1 MEAIGLNPIR
11 LDAIGID
18 PIRLNAIRLGVLG
31 ASSGSDRPYIAPEV
45 LASLV
50 AVVKCDGK
58 SNNDPDRAIIK
69 NLVDPDNPFVISN
82 AAYKLNSG
90 FGKYEEDFST
100 WKAKS
105 NSGIKISS
113 DGTKIET
120 LANNFSCQYEYSSIG
135 RDVPSFKVK
144 ISNFTE
150 GTINYYYREEDGNEK
165 HINFGPITVANSKGI
180 IELPKSYNTVENGIG
195 FRGGFVG
202 ILGVNIGVTIEQI
215 PSFQGALVTDGVD
228 DVIRS
233 QKTIGEMLDGSNEI
247 TVVSMIHLI
256 DINHAG
262 GSGFTNYVRV
272 GSSFIRNDSKVND
285 KTGIYGW
292 TYSNSGNIGTINN
305 ILGDKNDYKTIG
317 SSLPLDSVFNVEG
330 YSHSSGIAEICQVAW
345 YWTFI
350 ANRVLTSDEI
360 NQVIAYYNLD
370 KHVKPDVYYDVKKQG
385 LSNNTP
391 DADWYLKD
399 FSGNGRDMQLYNFAK
414 KLGSGVGKYEADYS
428 TWVKVAGVSSTP
440 FGFKITG
447 EISSNYW
454 LVYAYNSITPA
465 HKVKV
470 SGIPEGGE
478 LRYASESIKLENGI
492 NELPEMEATSARG
505 FTIRQ
510 YTTQLSDWIGLSVE
524 QIPDYEG
531 ALVFDAV
538 EDYGQFVGD
547 LGLKDYTVAVDRA
560 YPSLKGNGVP
570 VISSI
575 KGDTATP
582 FLFEFADNTSVV
594 RPYSFGATTV
604 LSPMELSRKISYQS
618 TYIYDGTAINKGLHG
633 NTGNGLTIGRFGI
646 DTQYANIAL
655 WSLLLFPYTL
665 SEFLLER
672 QLKRYKLGS
681 IYPSNSIV
689 FRPYIT
695 SNLPYNVI
703 EIRINNE
710 LVYYWINQKINNDES
725 GKYFPKGSTMNIRV
739 KHDNTLKIP
748 SKIKY
753 NGKEDET
760 SYYANGV
767 YQVDVTLDKTPQK
780 IEIQIDEYIHYED
793 IVQPYPFIIPIID
806 TDGKEYTYGDKIK
819 VGTEIRGGINGNN
832 LLPELYKLNGYFNF
846 NGAYFSASNKH
857 VIGKTNVFELTN
869 APTYLKA
876 NEPNC
881 IADPQRLRIPNS
893 SYKILGYIPD
903 ISGHGNHLKINNS
916 AYAGM
921 SGANGYSEDFT
932 TWLKSSGVKVDNDKI
947 EINAST
953 EMWLLRQ
960 YTTSASKFKVN
971 VVGIPNN
978 GTLKYGTISNP
989 QQLHN
994 GINEL
999 DAFSFDAL
1007 TDIGFFKTGASAN
1020 DWIGLIIEQIG
1031 EYEGSFC
1038 LDGVEDYLTIPT
1050 LEGHGG
1056 KQVLMKVNYRLNS
1069 SRTCTLY
1076 DQRTILSGW
1085 QETFTIVS
1093 TSYNIAYALAN
1104 NGQTYIDGILNT
1116 NIIGNSLANITH
1128 NITVVNENVSESNTG
1143 VINIGAQAEYK
1154 GFGNLSLFAFMSF
1167 DDISSEEEIKE
1178 LNDIVGIEGGYVES
1192 PDYYWDA
1199 YGKSNKPHEDIDYGI
1214 LGESVITR
1222 NRIFD
1227 KSVEGLKVIE
1237 TGNVSDIINRA
1248 LTANNF
1254 AYSEESGHGGQ
1265 SLILPFSIPYSGG
1278 WDYANDRASFEPL
1291 DNGNSV
1297 KITQVKSRV
1306 ALFWS
1311 GNPIK
1316 KAWYK
1321 VSGVAPGKGIK
1332 FGSDVFN
1339 VYSVIAESDGI
1350 YEVDWS
1356 LNTNES
1362 GTKIAICIMS
1372 NGWIGECDIT
1382 IEQVAQYQNGL
1393 LFNGSNNY
1401 LTNSD
1406 IPSVTDFTVLIKC
1419 LLPDDFGNSDGC
1431 VIRKGSHNDIRNG
1444 GYSFIYA
1451 LDSVAAPTSRNSY
1464 WSFGNQLKSPPAVK
1478 LPLIGFMTPTNVN
1491 GVPITKNGNPDA
1503 NGMCVG
1509 AWLNYL
1515 RMVYFKVMFYPKT
1528 IDMLSINM
1536 LKNLFAQDI
1545 LIDVNNPIFK
1555 QNN

>member
-18 PIRLNAIRLGVLG
+18 PIRLNAIRLGVPG

-90 FGKYEEDFST
+90 FGKYEVSFKERYVYNNSVVKDVTDESFNFD
-100 WKAKS
+100 AKS
-105 NSGIKISS
+105 LIALLYKTIKVGESNDEPSYKIKISNLKGELKYTYINDAGKRVYVKFTS
-113 DGTKIET
+113 DGEYTLPISYDSLTIENT
-120 LANNFSCQYEYSSIG
+120 WIGFSSNSASS
-135 RDVPSFKVK
+135 
-144 ISNFTE
+144 
-150 GTINYYYREEDGNEK
+150 GTI
-165 HINFGPITVANSKGI
+165 T
-180 IELPKSYNTVENGIG
+180 
-195 FRGGFVG
+195 
-202 ILGVNIGVTIEQI
+202 QI

-228 DVIRS
+228 DLIVS
-233 QKTIGEMLDGSNEI
+233 QKSAQEMLGGSNEI
-247 TVVSMIHLI
+247 TVVSMINTIVPNTEQLSYTNAFP
-256 DINHAG
+256 INGVNVAPL
-262 GSGFTNYVRV
+262 
-272 GSSFIRNDSKVND
+272 RNKVSNTG
-285 KTGIYGW
+285 KTGIYGY
-292 TYSNSGNIGTINN
+292 TYKNNAVSVVNN
-305 ILGDKNDYKTIG
+305 ILGDKNDYEAAIAGEPQVDDRFEVTRLKFN
-317 SSLPLDSVFNVEG
+317 SS
-330 YSHSSGIAEICQVAW
+330 VAW

-360 NQVIAYYNLD
+360 NQIIAYYNLD
-370 KHVKPDVYYDVKKQG
+370 KYVKPDIYYDVKKQG

-391 DADWYLKD
+391 DDDWYLKD
-399 FSGNGRDMQLYNFAK
+399 FSGNGRDMQLYNY
-414 KLGSGVGKYEADYS
+414 GK
-428 TWVKVAGVSSTP
+428 TP
-440 FGFKITG
+440 
-447 EISSNYW
+447 
-454 LVYAYNSITPA
+454 
-465 HKVKV
+465 
-470 SGIPEGGE
+470 
-478 LRYASESIKLENGI
+478 ESGI
-492 NELPEMEATSARG
+492 NEEGGL
-505 FTIRQ
+505 Q
-510 YTTQLSDWIGLSVE
+510 SDGVT
-524 QIPDYEG
+524 
-531 ALVFDAV
+531 
-538 EDYGQFVGD
+538 DYGQFVGD

-570 VISSI
+570 VISNI
-575 KGDTATP
+575 KSDTATP

-633 NTGNGLTIGRFGI
+633 NTGDGLTIGRFGI

-753 NGKEDET
+753 NGKEYET

-921 SGANGYSEDFT
+921 SGANGYMADFT
-932 TWLKSSGVKVDNDKI
+932 NWQHTGVEGKATDSKFEAI
-947 EINAST
+947 GIAST
-953 EMWLLRQ
+953 RWIL
-960 YTTSASKFKVN
+960 YKGTGYNFPTTTYIVTGIPKDVSLTYNNDTTALQIENGVPFTIASYSASSSTGFVLSKG
-971 VVGIPNN
+971 VGA
-978 GTLKYGTISNP
+978 
-989 QQLHN
+989 
-994 GINEL
+994 
-999 DAFSFDAL
+999 DL
-1007 TDIGFFKTGASAN
+1007 T
-1020 DWIGLIIEQIG
+1020 GLIIEQIG

-1050 LEGHGG
+1050 LSHGA
-1056 KQVLMKVNYRLNS
+1056 KQVLMKVNYRLQNNS
-1069 SRTCTLY
+1069 CTLY
-1076 DQRTILSGW
+1076 DQRIKESGW
-1085 QETFTIVS
+1085 QETFAIVS
-1093 TSYNIAYALAN
+1093 NNHSVAYSTAN
-1104 NGQTYIDGILNT
+1104 SGQTYIDGILNT
-1116 NIIGNSLANITH
+1116 NIIGSTLANITH
-1128 NITVVNENVSESNTG
+1128 NLIITNKNVTESNTG

-1154 GFGNLSLFAFMSF
+1154 AFGNMSLFAFMFF
-1167 DDISSEEEIKE
+1167 DDISSEDEIKE
-1178 LNDIVGIEGGYVES
+1178 LNDIVGIEG
-1192 PDYYWDA
+1192 
-1199 YGKSNKPHEDIDYGI
+1199 
-1214 LGESVITR
+1214 
-1222 NRIFD
+1222 
-1227 KSVEGLKVIE
+1227 
-1237 TGNVSDIINRA
+1237 
-1248 LTANNF
+1248 
-1254 AYSEESGHGGQ
+1254 
-1265 SLILPFSIPYSGG
+1265 
-1278 WDYANDRASFEPL
+1278 
-1291 DNGNSV
+1291 
-1297 KITQVKSRV
+1297 
-1306 ALFWS
+1306 
-1311 GNPIK
+1311 
-1316 KAWYK
+1316 
-1321 VSGVAPGKGIK
+1321 
-1332 FGSDVFN
+1332 
-1339 VYSVIAESDGI
+1339 
-1350 YEVDWS
+1350 
-1356 LNTNES
+1356 NT
-1362 GTKIAICIMS
+1362 
-1372 NGWIGECDIT
+1372 DD
-1382 IEQVAQYQNGL
+1382 
-1393 LFNGSNNY
+1393 LFNENN
-1401 LTNSD
+1401 
-1406 IPSVTDFTVLIKC
+1406 
-1419 LLPDDFGNSDGC
+1419 
-1431 VIRKGSHNDIRNG
+1431 
-1444 GYSFIYA
+1444 
-1451 LDSVAAPTSRNSY
+1451 
-1464 WSFGNQLKSPPAVK
+1464 
-1478 LPLIGFMTPTNVN
+1478 
-1491 GVPITKNGNPDA
+1491 
-1503 NGMCVG
+1503 
-1509 AWLNYL
+1509 
-1515 RMVYFKVMFYPKT
+1515 
-1528 IDMLSINM
+1528 
-1536 LKNLFAQDI
+1536 
-1545 LIDVNNPIFK
+1545 
-1555 QNN
+1555 

>member
-1 MEAIGLNPIR
+1 MEAIGLNPVR

-18 PIRLNAIRLGVLG
+18 PIRLNAIRLGVPG
-31 ASSGSDRPYIAPEV
+31 SSSGSDRPYIAPEV

-100 WKAKS
+100 WKA

-120 LANNFSCQYEYSSIG
+120 LANNFSCQYDYSSIG
-135 RDVPSFKVK
+135 RDTPSFKVK

-150 GTINYYYREEDGNEK
+150 GAINYYYREEDGNEK

-215 PSFQGALVTDGVD
+215 PSFQGSFYADGVND
-228 DVIRS
+228 MITS
-233 QKTIGEMLDGSNEI
+233 TKTMSEMLGGGNKC
-247 TVVSMIHLI
+247 TVI
-256 DINHAG
+256 
-262 GSGFTNYVRV
+262 
-272 GSSFIRNDSKVND
+272 SFITHISGAGKYNVIGNNRIQVSDYSGQSFMAGCSSK
-285 KTGIYGW
+285 
-292 TYSNSGNIGTINN
+292 SGEKIVE
-305 ILGDKNDYKTIG
+305 LGDKEKIQSFQYTTFDSKLSIG
-317 SSLPLDSVFNVEG
+317 SLESGLEINSYAYYGTFVFNKDSVPIDWI
-330 YSHSSGIAEICQVAW
+330 H
-345 YWTFI
+345 
-350 ANRVLTSDEI
+350 
-360 NQVIAYYNLD
+360 QVIAYFYLD
-370 KHVKPDVYYDVKKQG
+370 KYV
-385 LSNNTP
+385 TP
-391 DADWYLKD
+391 DIIYDTIRQGITNENHASFNDELVD
-399 FSGNGRDMQLYNFAK
+399 FSGNGHNLKIYNSAW
-414 KLGSGVGKYEADYS
+414 KLGSGIGKYKADYS
-428 TWVKVAGVSSTP
+428 TWIKVAGVTSTP

-478 LRYASESIKLENGI
+478 LRYASESVKLENGI

-510 YTTQLSDWIGLSVE
+510 YTTQLSDWTGLSVE

-531 ALVFDAV
+531 ALVTDAV
-538 EDYGQFVGD
+538 DDYGKVD
-547 LGLKDYTVAVDRA
+547 NLPIYKDYTVVADREIVDGLITNADGGVATRGTSFNNGA
-560 YPSLKGNGVP
+560 FCFDFQNSVFSFGNG
-570 VISSI
+570 
-575 KGDTATP
+575 
-582 FLFEFADNTSVV
+582 TSKEIDLK
-594 RPYSFGATTV
+594 RF
-604 LSPMELSRKISYQS
+604 ISYQS
-618 TYIYDGTAINKGLHG
+618 KYIN
-633 NTGNGLTIGRFGI
+633 NGLTIDAGDII
-646 DTQYANIAL
+646 DTNPLCIARLGSTTNRYSKLAL

-672 QLKRYKLGS
+672 QLKRYKLGTL
-681 IYPSNSIV
+681 YPDMVKFRPVIKSNSEYSRVEIFYRSVEYPNVGSITAIV
-689 FRPYIT
+689 GNYYPTDGTLLIKVFPNNIDEV
-695 SNLPYNVI
+695 SNI
-703 EIRINNE
+703 
-710 LVYYWINQKINNDES
+710 LV
-725 GKYFPKGSTMNIRV
+725 
-739 KHDNTLKIP
+739 
-748 SKIKY
+748 
-753 NGKEDET
+753 NGKLYPITYNASDK
-760 SYYANGV
+760 SYQSLIPIAE
-767 YQVDVTLDKTPQK
+767 LKSPQK
-780 IEIQIDEYIHYED
+780 IDITIDEYIRYED
-793 IVQPYPFIIPIID
+793 IVQPYPCIVPIID
-806 TDGKEYTYGDKIK
+806 TNGKTYSWGDKIK
-819 VGTEIRGGINGNN
+819 VGTEIQGGIIGIAQAN
-832 LLPELYKLNGYFNF
+832 LLPDLYKVTGYFNF
-846 NGAYFSASNKH
+846 NGVSFAAGIKH

-921 SGANGYSEDFT
+921 SGANGYMADFT
-932 TWLKSSGVKVDNDKI
+932 NWQQTGVEGKATDSKFEAI
-947 EINAST
+947 GIAST
-953 EMWLLRQ
+953 RWIL
-960 YTTSASKFKVN
+960 YKGAGYNFPTTTYIVTGIPKDVSLTYNNDTTALQIENGVPFTIASYSASSSTGFVLSKG
-971 VVGIPNN
+971 VGA
-978 GTLKYGTISNP
+978 
-989 QQLHN
+989 
-994 GINEL
+994 
-999 DAFSFDAL
+999 DL
-1007 TDIGFFKTGASAN
+1007 T
-1020 DWIGLIIEQIG
+1020 GLIIEQIG

-1038 LDGVEDYLTIPT
+1038 LDGVDDFITIPT

-1199 YGKSNKPHEDIDYGI
+1199 YGKSNTQADDIDDGI
-1214 LGESVITR
+1214 R
-1222 NRIFD
+1222 NINNSKMSIFD
-1227 KSVEGLKVIE
+1227 KSITGLTAIEQTNADGKV
-1237 TGNVSDIINRA
+1237 GRVYDRA
-1248 LTANNF
+1248 LVANNF
-1254 AYSEESGHGGQ
+1254 AYNEESG
-1265 SLILPFSIPYSGG
+1265 YGG
-1278 WDYANDRASFEPL
+1278 WLGIKDLTNAFNEEKVINKWKRGGTLVKGIDADNLIGCGYGSAIYYDDVNHSFKFKI
-1291 DNGNSV
+1291 
-1297 KITQVKSRV
+1297 KITGLTNNDT
-1306 ALFWS
+1306 LFVVQYYITEIVGQQLFNGINEVTIDIS
-1311 GNPIK
+1311 NSPNPNYPYFTFK
-1316 KAWYK
+1316 Y
-1321 VSGVAPGKGIK
+1321 PPLTN
-1332 FGSDVFN
+1332 N
-1339 VYSVIAESDGI
+1339 VDFEFL
-1350 YEVDWS
+1350 YE
-1356 LNTNES
+1356 
-1362 GTKIAICIMS
+1362 
-1372 NGWIGECDIT
+1372 
-1382 IEQVAQYQNGL
+1382 YQNGIV
-1393 LFNGSNNY
+1393 
-1401 LTNSD
+1401 SD
-1406 IPSVTDFTVLIKC
+1406 GVEDHLINTVIPAFTDFTVIAKRVLFEPIK
-1419 LLPDDFGNSDGC
+1419 NSAFCCKGQDYYTDGAFMLEYT
-1431 VIRKGSHNDIRNG
+1431 N
-1444 GYSFIYA
+1444 
-1451 LDSVAAPTSRNSY
+1451 LDNYQIS
-1464 WSFGNQLKSPPAVK
+1464 SFGALRSGVEVPELVTY
-1478 LPLIGFMTPTNVN
+1478 MTSTNY
-1491 GVPITKNGNPDA
+1491 NGNIINKGTREDKLGLYIGRY
-1503 NGMCVG
+1503 NEINFWKGV
-1509 AWLNYL
+1509 
-1515 RMVYFKVMFYPKT
+1515 FYKMMLYSKT
-1528 IDMLSINM
+1528 IDQLSINM
-1536 LKNLFAQDI
+1536 LKNLFEKDE

>member
-18 PIRLNAIRLGVLG
+18 PIRLNAIRLGVPG
-31 ASSGSDRPYIAPEV
+31 ASSGSGSPYIAPEV

-100 WKAKS
+100 WKSKS

-120 LANNFSCQYEYSSIG
+120 LANNFSCQYDYSSIG
-135 RDVPSFKVK
+135 RDTPSFKVK

-150 GTINYYYREEDGNEK
+150 GAINYYYREEDGNEK

-215 PSFQGALVTDGVD
+215 PSFQGSFYADGVND
-228 DVIRS
+228 MITS
-233 QKTIGEMLDGSNEI
+233 TKTMSEMLGGGNKC
-247 TVVSMIHLI
+247 TVI
-256 DINHAG
+256 
-262 GSGFTNYVRV
+262 
-272 GSSFIRNDSKVND
+272 SFITHISGAGKYNVIGNNRIQVSDYSGQSFMAGCSSK
-285 KTGIYGW
+285 
-292 TYSNSGNIGTINN
+292 SGEKIVE
-305 ILGDKNDYKTIG
+305 LGDKEKIQAFQYNTFDSKLSIG
-317 SSLPLDSVFNVEG
+317 SLESGLEISSYAYYGTFVFNKDSVPIDWI
-330 YSHSSGIAEICQVAW
+330 H
-345 YWTFI
+345 
-350 ANRVLTSDEI
+350 
-360 NQVIAYYNLD
+360 QVIAYFYLD
-370 KHVKPDVYYDVKKQG
+370 KYVTPGIIYDTIRQGITNENHVSFNDELV
-385 LSNNTP
+385 
-391 DADWYLKD
+391 D
-399 FSGNGRDMQLYNFAK
+399 FSGNGHNL
-414 KLGSGVGKYEADYS
+414 
-428 TWVKVAGVSSTP
+428 
-440 FGFKITG
+440 KI
-447 EISSNYW
+447 
-454 LVYAYNSITPA
+454 YNSA
-465 HKVKV
+465 WNKE
-470 SGIPEGGE
+470 SGI
-478 LRYASESIKLENGI
+478 N
-492 NELPEMEATSARG
+492 
-505 FTIRQ
+505 
-510 YTTQLSDWIGLSVE
+510 D
-524 QIPDYEG
+524 EG
-531 ALVFDAV
+531 AWQTDAV

-547 LGLKDYTVAVDRA
+547 LGLKDYTIAVDRA

-575 KGDTATP
+575 KNDTATP

-618 TYIYDGTAINKGLHG
+618 TYIYDGTAINKGLHD

-672 QLKRYKLGS
+672 QLKRYKLGTL
-681 IYPSNSIV
+681 YPDMVEFRPVIKSNSEYSRVEIFYRSVEYPNVGSITAIV
-689 FRPYIT
+689 GNYYPTDGTLLIKVFPNNIDEV
-695 SNLPYNVI
+695 SNI
-703 EIRINNE
+703 
-710 LVYYWINQKINNDES
+710 LV
-725 GKYFPKGSTMNIRV
+725 
-739 KHDNTLKIP
+739 
-748 SKIKY
+748 
-753 NGKEDET
+753 NGKLYPITYNASDK
-760 SYYANGV
+760 SYQSLIPIAE
-767 YQVDVTLDKTPQK
+767 LKSPQK
-780 IEIQIDEYIHYED
+780 IDITIDEYIRYED

-921 SGANGYSEDFT
+921 SGANGYVEDFT
-932 TWLKSSGVKVDNDKI
+932 TWSRATTLVRTDSKIIINSVSDFNPANFILWKTNLASNAFKVKIKGLPKNYKLIYLYKAEGDTSSSNI
-947 EINAST
+947 EIKEDGIYSLPASIVLDT
-953 EMWLLRQ
+953 GHGFRVDVQDKSEL
-960 YTTSASKFKVN
+960 VN
-971 VVGIPNN
+971 
-978 GTLKYGTISNP
+978 Y
-989 QQLHN
+989 
-994 GINEL
+994 
-999 DAFSFDAL
+999 
-1007 TDIGFFKTGASAN
+1007 
-1020 DWIGLIIEQIG
+1020 IGLTIEQIG

-1038 LDGVEDYLTIPT
+1038 LDGVDDFITIPT

-1128 NITVVNENVSESNTG
+1128 NISVVNENVSESNTG

-1154 GFGNLSLFAFMSF
+1154 GFGNMSLFAFMSF
-1167 DDISSEEEIKE
+1167 PEISTEEEIKE

-1199 YGKSNKPHEDIDYGI
+1199 YGKSNMAALDIDYQDLFQSGNASKMLI
-1214 LGESVITR
+1214 
-1222 NRIFD
+1222 D
-1227 KSVEGLKVIE
+1227 KSKAGLAALE
-1237 TGNVSDIINRA
+1237 LYHNSGDNSELINRR
-1248 LTANNF
+1248 LNLNNF
-1254 AYSEESGHGGQ
+1254 AFNEESG
-1265 SLILPFSIPYSGG
+1265 YSGWLG
-1278 WDYANDRASFEPL
+1278 VTDLTNYLNYNNSTINNWKRGGTFIKGKNRNFYPYC
-1291 DNGNSV
+1291 GNALAIFIDDTNHILKFKI
-1297 KITQVKSRV
+1297 KITGLTDTDELYICQYLVDSV
-1306 ALFWS
+1306 AEQQLFNGINEVTLDIS
-1311 GNPIK
+1311 TSTNPTYRYISFR
-1316 KAWYK
+1316 Y
-1321 VSGVAPGKGIK
+1321 PPLTN
-1332 FGSDVFN
+1332 DVDF
-1339 VYSVIAESDGI
+1339 EFL
-1350 YEVDWS
+1350 YE
-1356 LNTNES
+1356 
-1362 GTKIAICIMS
+1362 
-1372 NGWIGECDIT
+1372 
-1382 IEQVAQYQNGL
+1382 YQNGL
-1393 LFNGSNNY
+1393 LSDGVDDELKNEHMPVLTDYTWIMKRKRLNDKGSTTLCHKGNGSNSNAF
-1401 LTNSD
+1401 LFEIIEGTTKTRSFG
-1406 IPSVTDFTVLIKC
+1406 TDSTVVFPDLISWQTK
-1419 LLPDDFGNSDGC
+1419 
-1431 VIRKGSHNDIRNG
+1431 
-1444 GYSFIYA
+1444 
-1451 LDSVAAPTSRNSY
+1451 NSY
-1464 WSFGNQLKSPPAVK
+1464 NGQTIASGTGVDGNVLHIFMGSNVYPYYTKAV
-1478 LPLIGFMTPTNVN
+1478 
-1491 GVPITKNGNPDA
+1491 
-1503 NGMCVG
+1503 
-1509 AWLNYL
+1509 
-1515 RMVYFKVMFYPKT
+1515 FYKAMLYSKT
-1528 IDMLSINM
+1528 IDQLSINM
-1536 LKNLFAQDI
+1536 LKNLFEKDE